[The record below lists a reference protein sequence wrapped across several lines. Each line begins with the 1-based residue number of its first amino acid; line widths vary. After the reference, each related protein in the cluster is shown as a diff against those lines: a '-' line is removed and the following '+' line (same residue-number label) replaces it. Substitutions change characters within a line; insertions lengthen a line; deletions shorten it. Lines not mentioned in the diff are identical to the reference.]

1 MTAINVLPPPVLMLI
16 IEFSWIPYDA
26 ASIWYCLGDNNND
39 DDADDV
45 VNDDDIV
52 GGNDDEAVFVVDDMK
67 VDILKIRST
76 KHWSK

>member
-45 VNDDDIV
+45 VVD
-52 GGNDDEAVFVVDDMK
+52 GNDDEAVFVVDDMK
-67 VDILKIRST
+67 VDILKTRST
-76 KHWSK
+76 KNWSK

>member
-1 MTAINVLPPPVLMLI
+1 MTAINVLPPPVLILM

-39 DDADDV
+39 DDADDDDV
-45 VNDDDIV
+45 VVDD
-52 GGNDDEAVFVVDDMK
+52 DDEAVFVVDDMN

-76 KHWSK
+76 KNWSK